1 MIGKILIFFFLLSF
15 NTLNAEIKDQ
25 IILNLKNNNNLSFN
39 FKQQIDEKIESGYCI
54 IKYPKKIFCSYSSLN
69 NKKIVSNGTSLVI
82 KNDNINQY
90 YLYPL
95 NRTPLEFILDKDYLI
110 QKIINSKSK
119 ILNNRYLVF
128 TIKNESHEINI
139 FFDKKTLYLTGW
151 QTEDIYQNLVITFI
165 SNIKIN
171 QKISNSIFQL
181 PSRK

>member
-15 NTLNAEIKDQ
+15 NSLNAEIKDQ
-25 IILNLKNNNNLSFN
+25 IILNLKNTNNLTFD

-54 IKYPKKIFCSYSSLN
+54 IKYPKKIYCSYNTLN
-69 NKKIVSNGTSLVI
+69 NKKIVSNGKSLVI

-95 NRTPLEFILDKDYLI
+95 NRTPLEFILNKEYLI

-119 ILNNRYLVF
+119 SLNNRYLGF
-128 TIKNESHEINI
+128 TIENESHEINI
-139 FFDKKTLYLTGW
+139 FFDKKTSYLTGW

-171 QKISNSIFQL
+171 QKISNNIFQL
-181 PSRK
+181 PSKK